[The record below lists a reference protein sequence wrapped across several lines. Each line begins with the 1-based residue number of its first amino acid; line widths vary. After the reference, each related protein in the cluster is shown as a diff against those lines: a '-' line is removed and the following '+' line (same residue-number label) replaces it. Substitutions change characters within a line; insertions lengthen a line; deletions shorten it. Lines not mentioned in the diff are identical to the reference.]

1 LVSNA
6 CKYTRDGNVTVLLK
20 REPALKA
27 GYSES
32 TCRIQFSV
40 TDTGRGIAPE
50 DLHRIFEPF
59 LRGHGTEDQPGVGL
73 GLAVARQWVRNMGGE
88 LTVQSELDAGSCFRF
103 TLDLICSEDYLLL
116 QKTVPLMS
124 LEGCKTYMP
133 TLAANHPRVLLVD
146 DNETNRVFLS
156 ALCENLGYAVV
167 HASSGDEALL
177 LCQFAKQP
185 FIAALIDQV
194 MPQMD
199 GWELLK
205 RLRQMEGFGATA
217 SVLIS
222 ASPPCRPIDFP
233 ASVNFDLM
241 LTKPFEESI
250 LMCFLC
256 HELADVPRNAQNC
269 WHLQKGPI
277 QPVRTILPEYELQTF
292 AELLDMGRLMRLTE
306 WARKLSAQNEYAQ
319 VSTQIIQLAESADLP
334 GLRDLLTQLRH
345 SSTQIHSDNQ
355 GK

>member
-1 LVSNA
+1 
-6 CKYTRDGNVTVLLK
+6 
-20 REPALKA
+20 
-27 GYSES
+27 
-32 TCRIQFSV
+32 
-40 TDTGRGIAPE
+40 
-50 DLHRIFEPF
+50 
-59 LRGHGTEDQPGVGL
+59 
-73 GLAVARQWVRNMGGE
+73 
-88 LTVQSELDAGSCFRF
+88 
-103 TLDLICSEDYLLL
+103 
-116 QKTVPLMS
+116 
-124 LEGCKTYMP
+124 MP

-319 VSTQIIQLAESADLP
+319 VSTQIIQLTESADLP
-334 GLRDLLTQLRH
+334 GLRNLLTQLRH